1 MLWLIKKELTANV
14 RYMLMGFAFFFVYLF
29 IFAGNGAGLFML
41 CLAISVYSILTT
53 NMTLDERY
61 QIDRLL
67 TTLPIRRRDVV
78 LSKYLLVFVLF
89 ALCLALYVVLS
100 LAAAAAGYG
109 RIAPITFLSAMF
121 GLFVACL
128 YSGVTI
134 PLCYRFGAQST
145 RYVGFV
151 LFFAV
156 FALSPLVPKGA
167 QMAALAGLP
176 DGLMGV
182 LLLIGAL
189 IVHAASFILS
199 SAFYAKKDL

>member
-14 RYMLMGFAFFFVYLF
+14 RYMLMGFLIFLVYLF
-29 IFAGNGAGLFML
+29 IFANNGAGLFML
-41 CLAISVYSILTT
+41 CLTICVYSILTT

-89 ALCLALYVVLS
+89 AICLALYVLLS
-100 LAAAAAGYG
+100 LASGLVGYD
-109 RIAPITFLSAMF
+109 RIPQITFLSAMF
-121 GLFVACL
+121 GLFVASF

-145 RYVGFV
+145 RYVGLV
-151 LFFAV
+151 LFLAAFS
-156 FALSPLVPKGA
+156 LSPLVPKGA
-167 QMAALAGLP
+167 EMVAMSGLP
-176 DGLMGV
+176 DGRLSLV
-182 LLLIGAL
+182 LLIGAL
-189 IVHAASFILS
+189 IVHLVSFLVS
-199 SAFYAKKDL
+199 STLYSQKDL